1 MPTPVL
7 RMNLLRELN
16 ALESLQGE
24 ALTRKYEEI
33 VGRKPA
39 TACAP
44 VLRRAVAYKLQADA
58 YGDLDAG
65 ELAAL
70 DRAAGATDAPRPAFL
85 PGTRLARTWHGTD
98 IVAVVREDGRFEFAG
113 RIYKS
118 LSAIASAV
126 TGTKWNGPAFFG
138 IKRA

>member
-1 MPTPVL
+1 MPTQL
-7 RMNLLRELN
+7 RMNILRELN
-16 ALESLQGE
+16 SLESLQGE
-24 ALTRKYEEI
+24 ELARKYEA
-33 VGRKPA
+33 VTGRKPA

-44 VLRRAVAYKLQADA
+44 VLRRAIAYRIQADA
-58 YGDLDAG
+58 YGDLGAD
-65 ELAAL
+65 ERAAL
-70 DRAAGATDAPRPAFL
+70 EREADAASTPKPMFL
-85 PGTRLARTWHGTD
+85 PGTRLVRTWRGTD

-118 LSAIASAV
+118 LSAIATAA